1 MENLD
6 LNNINDEIISSI
18 HYAREERALNINNI
32 ISRLSNEHKI
42 LYRYKTYDINHL
54 LSLCINDYRELITI
68 LITKKIPED
77 IRAFTLINRFSR
89 RPLFF
94 IILLAYHPDAC
105 VKINGITK
113 IMIMKILRRNKN
125 IFNFARKIYYKVRG

>member
-1 MENLD
+1 
-6 LNNINDEIISSI
+6 
-18 HYAREERALNINNI
+18 
-32 ISRLSNEHKI
+32 
-42 LYRYKTYDINHL
+42 
-54 LSLCINDYRELITI
+54 
-68 LITKKIPED
+68 

-94 IILLAYHPDAC
+94 IILLAYHPDAQ